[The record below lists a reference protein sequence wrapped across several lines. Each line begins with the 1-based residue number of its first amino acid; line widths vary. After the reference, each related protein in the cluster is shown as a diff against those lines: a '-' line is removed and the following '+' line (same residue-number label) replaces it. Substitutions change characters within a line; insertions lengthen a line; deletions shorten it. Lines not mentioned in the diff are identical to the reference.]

1 MATVSN
7 YTWAVGRRKSST
19 ARVRIRPG
27 AGTFLVNGK
36 ELGRFFSNP
45 ESQASAIS
53 PLKTAERD
61 GKYDVIVNVD
71 GGGVTGQ
78 SGAIAMG
85 IARALLTLEP
95 TLGPSLRAGGHL
107 TRDARMK
114 ERKKYGKAGAR
125 RAFQFS
131 KR

>member
-1 MATVSN
+1 MSTTYV
-7 YTWAVGRRKSST
+7 WGVGRRKSAT

-27 AGTFLVNGK
+27 AGVFVVNGK
-36 ELGRFFSNP
+36 EVAQFFP
-45 ESQASAIS
+45 TAEHQASAAA
-53 PLKTAERD
+53 PLRTVEKE
-61 GKYDVIVNVD
+61 GKFDVVCNVD
-71 GGGVTGQ
+71 GGGITGQ

-85 IARALLTLEP
+85 LARALMTVEP
-95 TLGPSLRAGGHL
+95 TLAPALRAGGHL

>member
-1 MATVSN
+1 MANSN

-27 AGTFLVNGK
+27 AGNFIVNGK

-45 ESQASAIS
+45 ESQASAVS
-53 PLKTAERD
+53 PLKTVERF
-61 GKYDVIVNVD
+61 GKYDVIASVN

-85 IARALLTLEP
+85 IARAVMTLEP
-95 TLGPSLRAGGHL
+95 TLGPALRAGGHL
-107 TRDARMK
+107 TRDSRMK
-114 ERKKYGKAGAR
+114 ERNKYGLAGAR